1 MLLEYILIFKYFF
14 FCLLLAL
21 LLFLASFFIV
31 YQNSNAEKVSVYE
44 CGFSPFGDSRSRF
57 EVRFYIVAILFMIF
71 DLEIVFLFPWVL
83 NLSTMP
89 NLGFFSM
96 FFFLFVLT
104 VGFVYEWFKG
114 ALDWE

>member
-21 LLFLASFFIV
+21 ALFFLSFLIV
-31 YQNSNAEKVSVYE
+31 YQNPNSEKVSVYE

-83 NLSTMP
+83 SLDTMS
-89 NLGFFSM
+89 NLGFGSM
-96 FFFLFVLT
+96 IFFLFVLT
-104 VGFVYEWFKG
+104 IGFIYEWFKG